1 MECEIKKEQE
11 SELSGAEEPAEPAEP
26 AELEKQVKIFISM
39 Q

>member
-1 MECEIKKEQE
+1 MECEINTEQQ